1 MVQDQPQLLLERSR
15 CCPQNEKHLKMLAS
29 RNEFQM
35 KPARTAHL
43 QWPCCHR
50 AVAPCIDCRRIASQV
65 VEDVPREYSACIAS
79 RVHHRIDPEPFAS
92 DRKDSESAD
101 LVAHRLPRRYESRWS
116 AFALTQPKRV
126 QQRTFH

>member
-1 MVQDQPQLLLERSR
+1 
-15 CCPQNEKHLKMLAS
+15 MLAS

-65 VEDVPREYSACIAS
+65 VEDVPANIPRALLPEYITELILS
-79 RVHHRIDPEPFAS
+79 RSPQIGKIRNLRI
-92 DRKDSESAD
+92 
-101 LVAHRLPRRYESRWS
+101 L
-116 AFALTQPKRV
+116 
-126 QQRTFH
+126 